1 MKSHYSILSAV
12 VRPEIQEK
20 ISIGLLLVSTNE
32 VYFQVSKTKLS
43 AVRTLLDSSLYKYL
57 NETIK
62 QIDAAVLKEDSNK
75 NTLFAESDK
84 NIQFSQSY
92 LGYMNNYSN
101 NLINFSAPVEIDL
114 SGDEKLF
121 NFLFNKYVD
130 ATEIIQK
137 KTKSVEKIKEEFYPQ
152 VKNYYYTNKE
162 VTTSDIPT
170 LLMSV
175 NVDLIGKNELPV
187 FGQIID
193 FERPVYNIRQDV
205 AVLDFLMDAYGT
217 GKSKNFMV
225 GNEPDK
231 NAYPNSHDAWNDL
244 RKGNKFNFLPLDEIE
259 QIKDYAIAHGVQ
271 PLFTKQTV

>member
-1 MKSHYSILSAV
+1 MKSHYSILSAI
-12 VRPEIQEK
+12 VRPEIEEK

-32 VYFQVSKTKLS
+32 VYFQFSKTKLS
-43 AVRTLLDSSLYKYL
+43 AVRTLLDASLYKYL
-57 NETIK
+57 NETIR
-62 QIDAAVLKEDSNK
+62 QIEVAVLNEDSNK
-75 NTLFAESDK
+75 NTLFANSNK

-92 LGYMNNYSN
+92 LAYMNNYSN

-114 SGDEKLF
+114 PGDEKLF
-121 NFLFNKYVD
+121 NFLYNKYVD

-152 VKNYYYTNKE
+152 VKNYYNTNKE
-162 VTTSDIPT
+162 VTTSDIPN

-175 NVDLIGKNELPV
+175 NVDLIGKNEWPV

-205 AVLDFLMDAYGT
+205 AVLDFLMDAYDP
-217 GKSKNFMV
+217 GKARNFMV

-231 NAYPNSHDAWNDL
+231 NAYPKSHDAWTDL
-244 RKGNKFNFLPLDEIE
+244 RKGKKFNYLPLEEID
-259 QIKDYAIAHGVQ
+259 QIKEYAEEHGVV
-271 PLFTKQTV
+271 PLFN

>member
-1 MKSHYSILSAV
+1 
-12 VRPEIQEK
+12 
-20 ISIGLLLVSTNE
+20 
-32 VYFQVSKTKLS
+32 
-43 AVRTLLDSSLYKYL
+43 L

>member
-32 VYFQVSKTKLS
+32 VYFQFSKTKLS
-43 AVRTLLDSSLYKYL
+43 AVRTLIDSSLYKYL
-57 NETIK
+57 NETIR
-62 QIDAAVLKEDSNK
+62 QIDTAVWNENSNK
-75 NTLFAESDK
+75 ETIFADTDK

-114 SGDEKLF
+114 PGNEGLF
-121 NFLFNKYVD
+121 STLYNKYID
-130 ATEIIQK
+130 ATGLVQK
-137 KTKSVEKIKEEFYPQ
+137 KAKSVEKVKEEFYPQ
-152 VKNYYYTNKE
+152 IKNYYNTNKE
-162 VTTSDIPT
+162 VTTNDIPT

-175 NVDLIGKNELPV
+175 NVDLIGRNELPV
-187 FGQIID
+187 FVQIID

-205 AVLDFLMDAYGT
+205 AVLDFLMDAYNHD
-217 GKSKNFMV
+217 KARNFMV

-231 NAYPNSHDAWNDL
+231 KVYPKSHEAWNDL
-244 RKGNKFNFLPLDEIE
+244 RKGKFNYISLDEID
-259 QIKDYAIAHGVQ
+259 QIKEYAEVHGVV
-271 PLFTKQTV
+271 PLFG